1 VEVREAGEIVET
13 AQQARRVPGQWGG
26 SRLLAGWLVVAGVIG
41 LIMSGVI
48 MYDKIQLMQD
58 SSFVPSCTIND
69 VVSCTDV
76 MNSDQASAFGFPNP
90 FIGLVGFGI
99 VLCIGMALFAGATFR
114 NWFWYI
120 FLAGL
125 VLAVVFVHWLA
136 YEAVYSIQALCPYC
150 MVVWTVTLPLF
161 LSVLLHVNA
170 ERRSDALAAA
180 GTAGTAGTEGTVPA
194 SSRIMPV
201 IVLVVWYLAFLV
213 LILEQFVWS

>member
-1 VEVREAGEIVET
+1 METVQQDVRS
-13 AQQARRVPGQWGG
+13 AQGARRVPGQWGG
-26 SRLLAGWLVVAGVIG
+26 SHLLAGWLVVAGVIG
-41 LIMSGVI
+41 LIMSGLI
-48 MYDKIQLMQD
+48 MYDKIQIMQD
-58 SSFVPSCTIND
+58 SEFVPACTVND

-76 MNSDQASAFGFPNP
+76 MNSDQASVFGFPNP

-99 VLCIGMALFAGATFR
+99 VLCIGAALFAGATFR
-114 NWFWYI
+114 NWFWYG

-150 MVVWTVTLPLF
+150 MVVWAVVLPLF
-161 LSVLLHVNA
+161 LTVLLHING
-170 ERRSDALAAA
+170 ERRRDALVAAGADAAA
-180 GTAGTAGTEGTVPA
+180 REAAAAVPA
-194 SSRIMPV
+194 STRIMPG